1 MEEAVTEQI
10 IKSASQKVES
20 NQIIQSNVLSSAAH
34 PETAYMGSEKENM
47 SPTDAMVNQHDMG
60 VVNVLNY
67 VKENQRNQNAEEVT
81 TVVEKPEGVSTDPS
95 HARN

>member
-1 MEEAVTEQI
+1 
-10 IKSASQKVES
+10 
-20 NQIIQSNVLSSAAH
+20 
-34 PETAYMGSEKENM
+34 
-47 SPTDAMVNQHDMG
+47 MG